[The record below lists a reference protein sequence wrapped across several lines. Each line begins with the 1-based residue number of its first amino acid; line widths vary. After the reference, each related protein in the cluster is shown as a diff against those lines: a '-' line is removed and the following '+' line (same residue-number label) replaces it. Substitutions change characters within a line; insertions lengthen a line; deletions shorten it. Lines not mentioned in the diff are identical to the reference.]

1 MHSTR
6 DPSWNSYI
14 LHWILYPTHEN
25 IVLLFLFLQNIF
37 VRVPILM
44 DHPHTPQIFGMRTRQ
59 RWLLFPLKKYE
70 TQLTLLAPL
79 LVQWK
84 D

>member
-6 DPSWNSYI
+6 DPGRDLDI
-14 LHWILYPTHEN
+14 PPGILYLTYEN
-25 IVLLFLFLQNIF
+25 IVLLFLLQNVF

-59 RWLLFPLKKYE
+59 RWSLFPSRKY
-70 TQLTLLAPL
+70 TF
-79 LVQWK
+79 
-84 D
+84 

>member
-1 MHSTR
+1 MHSTL
-6 DPSWNSYI
+6 DPSQDLHI
-14 LHWILYPTHEN
+14 LARILYPTYVT

-59 RWLLFPLKKYE
+59 RWSLFPSRKY
-70 TQLTLLAPL
+70 TF
-79 LVQWK
+79 
-84 D
+84 